1 MYDIIRTHY
10 AQYRTN
16 IHISGEKAYFI
27 YIIGNQ
33 IKTAQS
39 HSAWDMII
47 APNLSGKNLYARPQT
62 MPATMAAM
70 ISMKLNFEICT
81 RLYTRVVTMNPTVG
95 VQRAEKLFWMHPLQN
110 ISSAGPMM
118 NSISRLRT

>member
-16 IHISGEKAYFI
+16 IHISGEIAHQWMHKSDLFI

-39 HSAWDMII
+39 H
-47 APNLSGKNLYARPQT
+47 
-62 MPATMAAM
+62 
-70 ISMKLNFEICT
+70 
-81 RLYTRVVTMNPTVG
+81 
-95 VQRAEKLFWMHPLQN
+95 RA
-110 ISSAGPMM
+110 
-118 NSISRLRT
+118 

>member
-16 IHISGEKAYFI
+16 IHISGENAYFI

-39 HSAWDMII
+39 QSA
-47 APNLSGKNLYARPQT
+47 
-62 MPATMAAM
+62 
-70 ISMKLNFEICT
+70 
-81 RLYTRVVTMNPTVG
+81 
-95 VQRAEKLFWMHPLQN
+95 
-110 ISSAGPMM
+110 
-118 NSISRLRT
+118 